1 METTKNKLSQ
11 EESIFF
17 QNLKTYL
24 NTQLYFYGSIQRDD
38 YLPKYSDIDVSIFT
52 NDEKS
57 IILKLQDFLNV
68 KSSDFKKSLCIIDNT
83 LIPGYRIKYNNE
95 VNIEL
100 CIFNEKYKKNVTDLH
115 KKIFLMPYYISIT
128 LLFLKVLFYEFN
140 IITSKIFIKLKNFLL
155 GLNEK
160 DKENLVF
167 LDTD

>member
-140 IITSKIFIKLKNFLL
+140 IIPSKIFIKLKNFLL

>member
-24 NTQLYFYGSIQRDD
+24 NTPLYFYGSIQRDD

-57 IILKLQDFLNV
+57 IILKLQGFLNV
-68 KSSDFKKSLCIIDNT
+68 KSSDFKKSLCIMDNT

-95 VNIEL
+95 INIEL
-100 CIFNEKYKKNVTDLH
+100 CIFNEKHKKNVTDLH
-115 KKIFLMPYYISIT
+115 KKNFSMPYYISIT

-140 IITSKIFIKLKNFLL
+140 IIPSKIFIKLKNFLI

-167 LDTD
+167 LDI